1 VVHEAED
8 DVFDTFCQRI
18 GVQNIR
24 EYEERQMKVAQEES
38 QARLRFDTQIARL
51 THQYVFPL
59 FCQNNRLIILL
70 LSTSTRLAFESETL
84 TNTRERLRRLEN
96 TMQTEKSNL
105 KSLNTEKGV
114 MQQTLAETES
124 TIDELREGMNEL
136 QETLDQKTK
145 VVEQMKKVSA
155 KAAKV
160 FDAALKEISSCV
172 SCFGFDQV
180 LDVDDCRMMKLRSW
194 PWRGLRYIGNVG
206 WKR

>member
-1 VVHEAED
+1 M
-8 DVFDTFCQRI
+8 FSLS
-18 GVQNIR
+18 
-24 EYEERQMKVAQEES
+24 Y
-38 QARLRFDTQIARL
+38 
-51 THQYVFPL
+51 
-59 FCQNNRLIILL
+59 QNNILIILL
-70 LSTSTRLAFESETL
+70 LLASTRLAFESETL

-96 TMQTEKSNL
+96 TIQTEKTNL
-105 KSLNTEKGV
+105 EGLNTEKEV
-114 MQQTLAETES
+114 MQQKLAETER

-160 FDAALKEISSCV
+160 LDAALKEISSCV
-172 SCFGFDQV
+172 SCFGIDQV
-180 LDVDDCRMMKLRSW
+180 IDVNDCRMMKLRSW